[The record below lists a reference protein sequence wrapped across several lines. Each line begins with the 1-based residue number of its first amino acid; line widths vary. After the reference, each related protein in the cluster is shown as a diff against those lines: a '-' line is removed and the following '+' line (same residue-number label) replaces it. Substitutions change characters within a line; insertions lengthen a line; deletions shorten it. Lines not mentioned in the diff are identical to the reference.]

1 MLEDM
6 IINQAM
12 TILNTL
18 KPLQAYIHNLGNAI
32 SLNGVYPPILTQS
45 VQAQRT
51 FWDYIVLII
60 QRYGSWF
67 IEGAAV
73 TMLIALVGTI
83 VGFLIGLLI
92 GILRTIPI
100 SKAEKKNSV
109 RQILLKAMNFVLSCY
124 IEVFRGT
131 PMIIQATVIYY
142 GLMEGFQIDLS
153 PLTAGLLV
161 VSINTGAYMAEV
173 VRGGIES
180 IDNGQT
186 EAAHA
191 IGMSHTQT
199 MINVIL
205 PQAIRNILPA
215 TGNEFII
222 NIKDTAVLNVINVT
236 ELFFNTK
243 SVRGAMFRNYEVFL
257 IAAVIYLFLTFTTS
271 RLLRLLEKKM
281 DGPESY
287 NMLPS
292 EAQNTDP

>member
-100 SKAEKKNSV
+100 NKAEKKNSV

-191 IGMSHTQT
+191 IGMSHAQT